1 VPSFLPKSAHHLLC
15 KGGRFY
21 FRRLVPHDLRPL
33 FGKGEIKYSLG
44 VVGVRGARIQ
54 AEYISYKIGSLFQ
67 KLRNLMKN
75 ELKDLSGEDIST
87 LLDKYFDEIHT
98 VRELVDI
105 SDNDVLDKDE
115 YECLVKAKTEQAAY
129 FKKVLLKLQAD
140 GGVESMLDG
149 YLRSCDIE
157 PDHEHQKYDI
167 LKRGFIIRYKKYF
180 ENLAKRYSGESTSED
195 EEKIFNKYL
204 LKINGNSKEN
214 SAIYAHGSKKTKTQK
229 KIYILSEVWG
239 KYKDD
244 KIKNDNKRASTL
256 ADYEKFFQ
264 LFIEITGDIN
274 ISDVD
279 KSDIRSFREVLLN
292 WPKNKTKNKKYKDKT
307 TKEIM
312 EMDIPE
318 SDKITEKTR
327 RNYLCALMS
336 FWTYA
341 ETLGYTDDNP
351 IKGFGSKIRNIQQA
365 KIVRPFTND
374 ELNKIFTSPIYVN
387 DDNKF
392 AYRYW
397 IPLIALFTGARLNE
411 ICQLYL
417 DDVREVDGVWVFD
430 VNNNKPDKQIKNDA
444 SKRLVPI
451 HPFLL
456 NELKILNYVDKLTKK
471 REQRLFPELKPLK
484 ATGKYNHA
492 VSKWFAFLK
501 EKIKLIDDSVNFH
514 SFRKTYANFCKQ
526 NKVRLNLDEHMY
538 KRTLGHALNDMTADV
553 YGNEFSPQL
562 LYENIIVKINFDEVD
577 FSHVLRSKFIVR

>member
-1 VPSFLPKSAHHLLC
+1 MPKSAHHLLC

-44 VVGVRGARIQ
+44 AVGVRDARLQ
-54 AEYISYKIGSLFQ
+54 AEHISYKIGSLFQ
-67 KLRNLMKN
+67 ELRNLMEKK
-75 ELKDLSGEDIST
+75 LKDLSGEDISR
-87 LLDKYFDEIHT
+87 LIEKYFDEIRT
-98 VRELVDI
+98 VRELADI
-105 SDNDVLDKDE
+105 SDNEILGKEE
-115 YECLVKAKTEQAAY
+115 YDSLIKAKTEQATY
-129 FKKVLLKLQAD
+129 FKNALLKIQSD
-140 GGVESMLDG
+140 DGVESLLDG
-149 YLRSCDIE
+149 FLRNCEIE
-157 PDHEHQKYDI
+157 PDHEHQKYSI
-167 LKRGFIIRYKKYF
+167 IKRGFIIQYKKYF
-180 ENLAKRYSGESTSED
+180 ENLVKRYNGESTSE
-195 EEKIFNKYL
+195 EEESIYNKYL
-204 LKINGNSKEN
+204 LKLNESSKEN
-214 SAIYAHGSKKTKTQK
+214 ATMYIQGAKKVKTPK
-229 KIYILSEVWG
+229 KIYKLSEVWE
-239 KYKDD
+239 KYKED
-244 KIKNDNKRASTL
+244 KTKNDNKRASTL
-256 ADYEKFFQ
+256 ADYEKFFH
-264 LFIEITGDIN
+264 LFIEVVGDLNITEI
-274 ISDVD
+274 D

-292 WPKNKTKNKKYKDKT
+292 WPKNKSKNKKYKDKT
-307 TKEIM
+307 TKEIL

-318 SDKITEKTR
+318 NDKITEKTR

-351 IKGFGSKIRNIQQA
+351 IKGFGTKIRNIQQA
-365 KIVRPFTND
+365 KIVRPFTID

-387 DDNKF
+387 DGENKF

-417 DDVREVDGVWVFD
+417 DDIREVDGTWVFD
-430 VNNNKPDKQIKNDA
+430 INNNKPDKQIKNVA

-456 NELKILNYVDKLTKK
+456 NELKILNYVEKLTKK

-484 ATGKYNHA
+484 STGKYNHA

-501 EKIKLIDDSVNFH
+501 EKIKLTDNGVNFH

-526 NKVRLNLDEHMY
+526 NKVQLNLDDHMY
-538 KRTLGHALNDMTADV
+538 KRVIGHALNDLTAEV

-562 LYENIIVKINFDEVD
+562 LYENIMVKINFDEVD
-577 FSHVLRSKFIVR
+577 FSHVLRSRFVIR